1 MGNTREEGEKGEAV
15 VQKAQAGFAAGIAR
29 GEAGEVE
36 QSGSDGR
43 MGSVEGSVEGGGEGL
58 LGSEWAARRALR
70 SWPSGLDCHP
80 ISPIHTIPENDI
92 GKAV

>member
-29 GEAGEVE
+29 GEVGEVE

-43 MGSVEGSVEGGGEGL
+43 MGSVEGSV
-58 LGSEWAARRALR
+58 
-70 SWPSGLDCHP
+70 
-80 ISPIHTIPENDI
+80 
-92 GKAV
+92 